1 LRTPRFPALSDDPAV
16 TLDPRARALLD
27 RLAGRPP
34 ADRLPLAEARRAYAA
49 LVASGGSA
57 PAVAASRDLAIAGP
71 GGPIPARLVRAMD
84 RGPAPLVV
92 FLHGGGWTLGDLDT
106 HDRMARS
113 LAVASGAAVLSVGY
127 RLAPE
132 HPFPAALEDALA
144 AVRWAG
150 HAGHPG
156 VRSGALA
163 VAGDSA
169 GGNLAAAAALAA
181 RDAGGPAL
189 AFQLLIYPA
198 LDASCSSSSYASE
211 GRGYRLTRELMAW
224 YWGNYLGAAGDR
236 GDPRVSP
243 ALAADLSGLPPALV
257 VTAEHDPLRDEGE
270 AYAARLLDAGV
281 PAAAMR
287 YGGQVHGFFAADA
300 HSLASPAAVGAAGEA
315 LRRAFAGE
323 TF

>member
-1 LRTPRFPALSDDPAV
+1 LRTPRFPALSDDPTV

-34 ADRLPLAEARRAYAA
+34 ADRLPLAEARPAYVR
-49 LVASGGSA
+49 LLASGGAA
-57 PAVAASRDLAIAGP
+57 PAVAASRDLAIPGP
-71 GGPIPARLVRAMD
+71 VGPIPARLVHALE

-92 FLHGGGWTLGDLDT
+92 LLHGGGWTFGDLDT

-144 AVRWAG
+144 AIRWA
-150 HAGHPG
+150 AGHPADLG
-156 VRSGALA
+156 VRPGALV

-181 RDAGGPAL
+181 RDSGGPAL

-198 LDASCSSSSYASE
+198 LDASGSVASYASE

-224 YWGNYLGAAGDR
+224 YWGNYLGAAGHR
-236 GDPRVSP
+236 GDPLACP

-323 TF
+323 L